1 VFALVQA
8 HGFINAHYRAQP
20 GGLRQL
26 LQLRMEF
33 AFSICRAGRPGSIGR
48 AGIVANKD
56 VAFKRGQAV
65 FLLDGKYQ
73 RPYKCG

>member
-1 VFALVQA
+1 
-8 HGFINAHYRAQP
+8 
-20 GGLRQL
+20 
-26 LQLRMEF
+26 MEF